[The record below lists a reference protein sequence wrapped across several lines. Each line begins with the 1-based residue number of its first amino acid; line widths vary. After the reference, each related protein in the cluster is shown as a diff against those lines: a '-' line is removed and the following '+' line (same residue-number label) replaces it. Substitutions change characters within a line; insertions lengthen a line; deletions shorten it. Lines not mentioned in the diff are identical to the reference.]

1 MYNILEFTRN
11 RSTSVEQTDDKTL
24 RSYCHLNDTIME
36 AYVEIAV
43 TIPDL
48 EIISVQGD
56 VLRPRKK
63 EFKESFEF
71 LKRVIGTRIGPGILK
86 IVNGLTEGIRHKQ
99 FAFMLEECC
108 HAVILLFTKEDLLSS
123 PRPDDEEESII
134 YHRQMVLDNIRLY
147 NRCAA
152 FAPGSRIVEGI
163 TPKDKD
169 I

>member
-1 MYNILEFTRN
+1 MDAL
-11 RSTSVEQTDDKTL
+11 
-24 RSYCHLNDTIME
+24 
-36 AYVEIAV
+36 VEITV
-43 TIPDL
+43 SVPDL
-48 EIISVQGD
+48 EIVSVQGN
-56 VLRPRKK
+56 VFRPYKD
-63 EFKESFEF
+63 EFTESFEF

-86 IVNGLTEGIRHKQ
+86 IVKGLTEGIRHKQ

-108 HAVILLFTKEDLLSS
+108 HAVILSFTKEDLLSH
-123 PRPDDEEESII
+123 PRPDNEEESIR

-163 TPKDKD
+163 NPKTGE